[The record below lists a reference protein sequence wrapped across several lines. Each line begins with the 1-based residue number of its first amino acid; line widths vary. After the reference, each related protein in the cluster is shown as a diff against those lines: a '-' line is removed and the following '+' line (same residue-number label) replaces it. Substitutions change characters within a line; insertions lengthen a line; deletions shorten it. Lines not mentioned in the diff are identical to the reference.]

1 MEYKNEQNVE
11 NNIINQNNKIIET
24 KSKSIEDIINKEDII
39 NFISSTFYSIINCNK
54 IMKRKQSRG
63 PNEPLYSKNIPVLSL
78 NKFLVRIMKYTE
90 CENNTLIVAY
100 LYIMKLIENESFV
113 LGINNAYRLLLGAVV
128 LAKKVLED
136 IRFNNAYYCDIG
148 GISVNEL
155 NMIEYS
161 LCTIRIN
168 FDVNL
173 KMEDVNKVYSQIIC
187 FLSPTR
193 LNQIYQEQDNNG
205 KEIINQ
211 YIKNNSKKEDEKN
224 K

>member
-11 NNIINQNNKIIET
+11 NNIINQNNKIIEI

-39 NFISSTFYSIINCNK
+39 NFISSTFYSIINNNK
-54 IMKRKQSRG
+54 KMKKKQSRG
-63 PNEPLYSKNIPVLSL
+63 PNEPLYGKNIPVLSL
-78 NKFLVRIMKYTE
+78 NKYLVRIMKYTE

-100 LYIMKLIENESFV
+100 LYIMKLIEKENFV
-113 LGINNAYRLLLGAVV
+113 LGINNAYRLLLGSVV

-136 IRFNNAYYCDIG
+136 IRLNNAYYCDIG
-148 GISVNEL
+148 GISVKEL

-161 LCTIRIN
+161 LFTRIN

-173 KMEDVNKVYSQIIC
+173 KIEDVNKVYSQVIC
-187 FLSPTR
+187 FLPPTR
-193 LNQIYQEQDNNG
+193 LNQMYQEQDVNG
-205 KEIINQ
+205 KEIINHF
-211 YIKNNSKKEDEKN
+211 IKNNIKKEDEKN

>member
-11 NNIINQNNKIIET
+11 SNIINQNNKIIEI

-39 NFISSTFYSIINCNK
+39 NFISSTFYSIISSNK
-54 IMKRKQSRG
+54 KLKKKQSRG

-100 LYIMKLIENESFV
+100 LYIMKLIEKENFV
-113 LGINNAYRLLLGAVV
+113 LGVNNAYRLLLGAVV

-136 IRFNNAYYCDIG
+136 IRLNNAYYCDIG

-161 LCTIRIN
+161 LFTRIN

-173 KMEDVNKVYSQIIC
+173 KMEDVNKVYNQVIC
-187 FLSPTR
+187 FLPPTR
-193 LNQIYQEQDNNG
+193 LNQMFQEQDNTG
-205 KEIINQ
+205 KEIITQ
-211 YIKNNSKKEDEKN
+211 FIKNNCKKEDEKN

>member
-1 MEYKNEQNVE
+1 MELKNEQNVE

-39 NFISSTFYSIINCNK
+39 NFISSTFYSIISNNK
-54 IMKRKQSRG
+54 KLKKKQSRG

-100 LYIMKLIENESFV
+100 LYIMKLIEKESFV

-161 LCTIRIN
+161 LFTRIN

-193 LNQIYQEQDNNG
+193 LNQMFQEQDNTG
-205 KEIINQ
+205 KEIITQ
-211 YIKNNSKKEDEKN
+211 FIKNNCKKEDEKN

>member
-11 NNIINQNNKIIET
+11 SNIINQNNKIIEI

-39 NFISSTFYSIINCNK
+39 NFISSTFYSIISSNK
-54 IMKRKQSRG
+54 KLKKKQSRG

-100 LYIMKLIENESFV
+100 LYIMKLIEKENFV
-113 LGINNAYRLLLGAVV
+113 LGVNNAYRLLLGAVV

-136 IRFNNAYYCDIG
+136 IRLNNAYYCDIG
-148 GISVNEL
+148 GISVKEL

-161 LCTIRIN
+161 LFTRIN

-173 KMEDVNKVYSQIIC
+173 KMEDVNKVYSQVIC
-187 FLSPTR
+187 FLPPTR
-193 LNQIYQEQDNNG
+193 LNQMFQEQDNTG
-205 KEIINQ
+205 KEIITQ
-211 YIKNNSKKEDEKN
+211 FIKNNCKKEDEKN

>member
-1 MEYKNEQNVE
+1 MELKNEQNVE

-24 KSKSIEDIINKEDII
+24 KSKSIEDIINKDDII
-39 NFISSTFYSIINCNK
+39 DFISSSFYSIINYNK
-54 IMKRKQSRG
+54 TMKRKQSRG

-161 LCTIRIN
+161 LFTRIN

-211 YIKNNSKKEDEKN
+211 FIKNNIKK
-224 K
+224 

>member
-24 KSKSIEDIINKEDII
+24 KSKSIEDIINKDDII
-39 NFISSTFYSIINCNK
+39 NFISSSFYSIINYNK
-54 IMKRKQSRG
+54 TMKRKQSRG

-100 LYIMKLIENESFV
+100 LYIMKLIEKENFV

-161 LCTIRIN
+161 LFTRIN

>member
-24 KSKSIEDIINKEDII
+24 KSKSIEDIINKDDII
-39 NFISSTFYSIINCNK
+39 DFISSSFYSIINYNK
-54 IMKRKQSRG
+54 TMKRKQSRG

-161 LCTIRIN
+161 LFTRIN

>member
-11 NNIINQNNKIIET
+11 SNIINQNNKIIEI

-161 LCTIRIN
+161 LFTRIN

-173 KMEDVNKVYSQIIC
+173 KMEDVNKVYDEIFDNLSQA
-187 FLSPTR
+187 R
-193 LNQIYQEQDNNG
+193 LN
-205 KEIINQ
+205 EIFSKVGHGNIN
-211 YIKNNSKKEDEKN
+211 KEDN
-224 K
+224 

>member
-1 MEYKNEQNVE
+1 MEYKNEQNAE
-11 NNIINQNNKIIET
+11 NNIFNQNNKIIET

-54 IMKRKQSRG
+54 TMKRKQSRG

-78 NKFLVRIMKYTE
+78 NKYLVRIMKYTE
-90 CENNTLIVAY
+90 CENNTLLVAY
-100 LYIMKLIENESFV
+100 LYIMKLIEKENFV

-161 LCTIRIN
+161 LFTRIN